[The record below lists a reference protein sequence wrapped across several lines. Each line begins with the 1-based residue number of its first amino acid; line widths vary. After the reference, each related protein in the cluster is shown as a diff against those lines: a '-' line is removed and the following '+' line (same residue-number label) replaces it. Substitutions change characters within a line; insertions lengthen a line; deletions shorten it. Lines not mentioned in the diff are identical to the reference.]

1 MVFALLFHKN
11 KVLRQTKSMY
21 YNYHQ
26 IIKNKIKA
34 GLLSHYE
41 YLESYHNIRPAL
53 VLYFKDHT
61 QYPIREYR
69 WHEYYKYLKDL

>member
-1 MVFALLFHKN
+1 
-11 KVLRQTKSMY
+11 MY

-34 GLLSHYE
+34 GLLCHYE

-53 VLYFKDHT
+53 VLYFKDDTH
-61 QYPIREYR
+61 YPIREYR
-69 WHEYYKYLKDL
+69 WHEYYQYLKDL